1 MAATNNNINFV
12 RNQIKLK
19 NSSTPYYAYDK
30 TVKHVIDDMDN
41 FPYQRFY
48 RGVYWEDKPVIFE
61 REAGYRKRHDKCYK
75 PCMNYIPD
83 KKPNHC
89 FEGPCS
95 VVYPCYPSYL
105 RKYADK
111 DELEVMLNKTC
122 VSKSP

>member
-48 RGVYWEDKPVIFE
+48 QLPLF
-61 REAGYRKRHDKCYK
+61 
-75 PCMNYIPD
+75 
-83 KKPNHC
+83 
-89 FEGPCS
+89 
-95 VVYPCYPSYL
+95 L
-105 RKYADK
+105 
-111 DELEVMLNKTC
+111 
-122 VSKSP
+122 